1 MHKNLEIEVEA
12 RGQDLV
18 SRYPNFRSPTLSVSS
33 MGRRMMTNPV
43 AELETRTSPQTFAKL
58 GGEKCTVL
66 ARRSMDIP
74 SAEAPAFVGMT
85 VGAGMTWMFAGMTVV
100 AE

>member
-1 MHKNLEIEVEA
+1 
-12 RGQDLV
+12 
-18 SRYPNFRSPTLSVSS
+18 
-33 MGRRMMTNPV
+33 MTNPV
-43 AELETRTSPQTFAKL
+43 ASGATGAL
-58 GGEKCTVL
+58 GGTRNQNLPSDLCKTIRNRGVVVKSVYECTVL
-66 ARRSMDIP
+66 ARHLSMDIP